1 MMSSSLELVR
11 EALTCDLCAAK
22 PYTTFSLTFALSA
35 DNGKVIK
42 AINAASA
49 AAADAVSPVIIEE
62 LQVFPPN
69 MSVRNLR
76 IVRTDSSKEG
86 RLIVV
91 SDDEVLSIPLH
102 RCNDRQITSCT

>member
-1 MMSSSLELVR
+1 MNLFHI
-11 EALTCDLCAAK
+11 
-22 PYTTFSLTFALSA
+22 P

-49 AAADAVSPVIIEE
+49 DGHDAVTSVVVEE
-62 LQVFPPN
+62 LQVFPTN
-69 MSVRNLR
+69 VTVRNLK

-91 SDDEVLSIPLH
+91 SDNEILSIPLH
-102 RCNDRQITSCT
+102 RCNDRRIISCR

>member
-1 MMSSSLELVR
+1 MKTLIKMSTKFV
-11 EALTCDLCAAK
+11 K
-22 PYTTFSLTFALSA
+22 NPYYVWSFFPLFI

-49 AAADAVSPVIIEE
+49 DGHDTVSSVIVEE
-62 LQVFPPN
+62 LQVFSSN
-69 MSVRNLR
+69 ITIRNLK

-91 SDDEVLSIPLH
+91 SDGEILSIPLH
-102 RCNDRQITSCT
+102 RCNDRRIISCR